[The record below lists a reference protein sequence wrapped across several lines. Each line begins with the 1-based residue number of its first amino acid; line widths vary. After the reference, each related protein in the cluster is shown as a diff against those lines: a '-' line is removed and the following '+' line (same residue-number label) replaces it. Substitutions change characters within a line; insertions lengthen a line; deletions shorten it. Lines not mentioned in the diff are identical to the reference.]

1 MRSTIV
7 NLIFGGTF
15 ALAVAGWHA
24 CAAAEPGSQP
34 APGAQ
39 VSDAWRETQILA
51 RFNTDSQLRDYD
63 LTIIVDGERAA
74 LDGNVGSDA
83 AKSLAGRIAAD
94 VSGVRHVDN
103 RIRVDANGSQRQRNR
118 ETPRLDAALTDG
130 AIGAAVK
137 SRLRWNAHTEGLDIR
152 VDSSAGT
159 VTLAGSAIS
168 YAERDMAGII
178 ARNTEGVVHV
188 DNELVL
194 TSQPRPLAA
203 ADGGDSPTDAWITS
217 RVKGSLLLTRGVSRS
232 GIAVTTSNG
241 VVSLRGTVAGKAE
254 RELATQVARDV
265 RGVKQVDADGLEV
278 G

>member
-1 MRSTIV
+1 MSSTIGKLV
-7 NLIFGGTF
+7 LAGAC
-15 ALAVAGWHA
+15 ALLAGRHG
-24 CAAAEPGSQP
+24 CAAADPGSQP
-34 APGAQ
+34 VPGTQ
-39 VSDAWRETQILA
+39 VSDARRETQILA

-63 LTIIVDGERAA
+63 LTIIVDGDRAA
-74 LDGNVGSDA
+74 LGGNVGSEA

-94 VSGVRHVDN
+94 VSGVTHVDN
-103 RIRVDANGSQRQRNR
+103 RIGVDAHGSRRLRNGG
-118 ETPRLDAALTDG
+118 TPRLDAALTDG

-152 VDSSAGT
+152 VDSSGGT

-168 YAERDMAGII
+168 YAERDMAGIV

-194 TSQPRPLAA
+194 ASLPRPSAA
-203 ADGGDSPTDAWITS
+203 EDGGESPTDAWITS

-241 VVSLRGTVAGKAE
+241 VVSLRGTVVGKAE
-254 RELATQVARDV
+254 RELATQVAREV
-265 RGVKQVDADGLEV
+265 RGVKQVDARGLEV